1 MPEDHKRKLKAGE
14 RECVI
19 LGKKLVVDFNDRA
32 FLRLVLSMA
41 KEFQELQDD
50 EGAIQTG
57 VEVLARIDA
66 IDAFF
71 LETFGQAARDKL
83 FGKGKE
89 PVKEPVEALM
99 QLANAAG
106 PAYDAMF
113 GAAEKDA

>member
-32 FLRLVLSMA
+32 LLRTTL
-41 KEFQELQDD
+41 ELAQGIDELD
-50 EGAIQTG
+50 EGDGVIQQG
-57 VEVLARIDA
+57 LAALDCIDRC
-66 IDAFF
+66 DAFF
-71 LETFGQAARDKL
+71 SDTFGKAARDKL
-83 FGKGKE
+83 FGKDKQPMKE
-89 PVKEPVEALM
+89 PLEAIR
-99 QLANAAG
+99 QLANEVG